1 MDCNN
6 PKEETV
12 KTRKEILTSILFLL
26 AVCLPLCAQDQRGVG
41 TDRRLSY
48 EHTFETNA
56 VVALPEITTPE
67 ARRSLENVLAE
78 KQTAVRDAEAFV
90 ARKGAERKM
99 EGGFWLIEEQSVSE
113 GKTTMRLVHFL
124 SEAGP
129 VTLAHK
135 TVFEGEGAE
144 KREIRNQSYTLQ
156 FFPDGR
162 VERFIKRG
170 SQRTDLRFY
179 PSGGVMEYYVISG
192 KVAVVSG
199 RWEESGKVKHAKHR
213 GSDGQP

>member
-1 MDCNN
+1 MDCDDQ
-6 PKEETV
+6 KEETV
-12 KTRKEILTSILFLL
+12 KTRKRILTSVSFLL
-26 AVCLPLCAQDQRGVG
+26 VACLSLCAQDQRGVEIG
-41 TDRRLSY
+41 RRLLCQR
-48 EHTFETNA
+48 TFETNA
-56 VVALPEITTPE
+56 VVALPEIITPE

-78 KQTAVRDAEAFV
+78 IQAAASDVEAFV
-90 ARKGAERKM
+90 ARKGAERKPV
-99 EGGFWLIEEQSVSE
+99 GGFWLIEEQSVSE

-135 TVFEGEGAE
+135 TVFEGEGVG
-144 KREIRNQSYTLQ
+144 KQEIRNQSYTLQ

-162 VERFIKRG
+162 VERFVKRG

-199 RWEESGKVKHAKHR
+199 RWEESGKVKK
-213 GSDGQP
+213 